1 MFIYMLS
8 FLRELLK
15 HTQHNELTADF
26 LGMCFS
32 RTFIVNVSK
41 EQQLSKE
48 YRVAQ
53 EMVTELLIYLLK
65 SSAQQ
70 IAGEVTAAAEE
81 SGSEA
86 SDEE

>member
-1 MFIYMLS
+1 MIT

-15 HTQHNELTADF
+15 YNQQNDLTADF

-32 RTFIVNVSK
+32 RAFIVNASK

-65 SSAQQ
+65 SSAQH
-70 IAGEVTAAAEE
+70 ISGEVAAAEE
-81 SGSEA
+81 SGSEG